1 MFAFAI
7 YFQRP
12 YAIFLVQQFKDL
24 IGYPRQK
31 PQNCTTIKTIHS
43 LMSRTLA
50 NHLARYKHPGQKKD
64 NKILQ
69 LTKAIQRW
77 RGASKL
83 IIVLWGFFHP
93 LPAPALKSVL
103 GKHILAV
110 QTVVSINQSSKER
123 ERVVPFLSFFPFF
136 LPPHVSNHVR
146 FMLSPCFM
154 DSKTD
159 SWIVRTTVGWLGKP
173 QSLLNYLLL

>member
-12 YAIFLVQQFKDL
+12 YAIFLVQHFKDL

-43 LMSRTLA
+43 LMSWTLA
-50 NHLARYKHPGQKKD
+50 NNLARYKHPGQKKN

-69 LTKAIQRW
+69 LTKAVQRW

-83 IIVLWGFFHP
+83 IIVLWGFFPP

-110 QTVVSINQSSKER
+110 QTVVPINQSSKER
-123 ERVVPFLSFFPFF
+123 ESRPFSSFLSF
-136 LPPHVSNHVR
+136 
-146 FMLSPCFM
+146 LSSSPR
-154 DSKTD
+154 
-159 SWIVRTTVGWLGKP
+159 VQPRTIYAVAVLYGL
-173 QSLLNYLLL
+173 